1 VWLNVWHTLLKFFP
15 SKWQEKY
22 SGNWWIHYGFNSAP
36 TAVGYYPAKL
46 FDKLSKKAT
55 YISVGSSVGGSPSIR
70 SPPMGSGLLPS
81 DNAALITDIS
91 FIDEDG
97 RSTPFHVDTE
107 KIETKSSCYSIS
119 PIKGAKCSYGGPGGC
134 PTQVK

>member
-1 VWLNVWHTLLKFFP
+1 
-15 SKWQEKY
+15 
-22 SGNWWIHYGFNSAP
+22 
-36 TAVGYYPAKL
+36 
-46 FDKLSKKAT
+46 
-55 YISVGSSVGGSPSIR
+55 
-70 SPPMGSGLLPS
+70 MGSGFLPS

-134 PTQVK
+134 PTQIK